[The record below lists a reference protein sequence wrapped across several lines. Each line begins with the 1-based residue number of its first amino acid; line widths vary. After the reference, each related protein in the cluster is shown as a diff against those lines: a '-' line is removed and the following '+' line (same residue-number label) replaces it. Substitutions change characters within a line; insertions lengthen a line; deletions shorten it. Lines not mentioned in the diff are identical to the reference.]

1 MEKIEITLCSFIIFF
16 LILLA
21 IELLGGND
29 DE

>member
-1 MEKIEITLCSFIIFF
+1 MEKIEITLCSFIIVF